1 MCSLTCLLL
10 IPRQGHIERTI
21 VAELLHHLPE
31 TIQALA
37 CTACRQAV
45 LLPERGMAMRSFSAP
60 CAQGLSILANVKY
73 LILSALF
80 ASTEA
85 ASE

>member
-31 TIQALA
+31 TI
-37 CTACRQAV
+37 
-45 LLPERGMAMRSFSAP
+45 
-60 CAQGLSILANVKY
+60 
-73 LILSALF
+73 
-80 ASTEA
+80 
-85 ASE
+85 